1 VSIRSGRADSPQ
13 PQGDDGN
20 QRSSSPE
27 PRGER
32 GIRTKRPERPAAAK
46 PATTAA
52 TIAKS
57 VSGNSAKRLSPRP
70 VASDPQEKTPKPRES
85 SPTAKVQRAR
95 TVAKRKAP
103 DVDTSTSTDSTAST
117 TTEQHTEPARHRRL
131 VRPSPAQQHTA
142 TRSDNADSDADDLAD
157 FEADVRSDAEKSG
170 MHTMDGKPA
179 APVLPARPVSRNLD
193 PSQLYRGRTR
203 MALLRDLA
211 MGEWTHSS
219 IANSVGVP
227 TEIID
232 DFAET
237 YEVEI
242 TEVRTALA
250 GQLAIESAGLW
261 ISKKYNRL
269 GELQSDFEDIDVVI
283 DVMRKN
289 TKVKIEQ
296 NALSSGSDS
305 MVKGDTF
312 DTDLLLGSRRHQNLL
327 RSKIAILKAVAD
339 ELAPRNNK
347 DKEEK
352 DETAQIRYVIEQDPG
367 TPGDDIIGALT

>member
-1 VSIRSGRADSPQ
+1 
-13 PQGDDGN
+13 
-20 QRSSSPE
+20 
-27 PRGER
+27 
-32 GIRTKRPERPAAAK
+32 
-46 PATTAA
+46 
-52 TIAKS
+52 
-57 VSGNSAKRLSPRP
+57 
-70 VASDPQEKTPKPRES
+70 
-85 SPTAKVQRAR
+85 
-95 TVAKRKAP
+95 
-103 DVDTSTSTDSTAST
+103 
-117 TTEQHTEPARHRRL
+117 
-131 VRPSPAQQHTA
+131 
-142 TRSDNADSDADDLAD
+142 
-157 FEADVRSDAEKSG
+157 
-170 MHTMDGKPA
+170 
-179 APVLPARPVSRNLD
+179 
-193 PSQLYRGRTR
+193 

-211 MGEWTHSS
+211 MGEWTHAS

-237 YEVEI
+237 YSNEI
-242 TEVRTALA
+242 SEVRTALA

-283 DVMRKN
+283 DVMRRN

-296 NALSSGSDS
+296 NALQSGSDS
-305 MVKGDTF
+305 MIKGDTF

-347 DKEEK
+347 KDEEK